1 MRSFKKISA
10 FMTTLALLAMSLPAA
25 AEYRLNL
32 YKGVTP
38 ISQTI
43 YTLHMTA
50 IWVCVAIGIVVFGIM
65 IYSLIFHRKS
75 KGAIAAD
82 FHEHTSV
89 EIVWAII
96 PLIILVV
103 LAIPATKTLIRMD
116 DTGNADVTIKITG
129 YQWKWQYQY
138 LDQGIS
144 FFSNLSTPYDQMDN
158 KAPKGRW
165 YLLETDK
172 HLVLPI
178 HKKIRFLV
186 TANDVLHSW
195 WVPELGIKRD
205 AIPGFIH
212 EAWARIDTPGIYRGQ
227 CTELCGVNHGFMPIV
242 VEAMTEENF
251 DKWAAEQMPKKEVAS
266 TTSVAVVPHQPTVE
280 WTMAVAMK
288 LGKEKYEIICA
299 ACHKPDG
306 LGMPPTFPAL
316 KGSSV
321 AVGKPIERHIERVLK
336 GVTGT
341 AMQSFAAQLTDEEIA
356 AVVTYE
362 RNSWG
367 NNTGDL
373 ITAAQ
378 VKKLR

>member
-1 MRSFKKISA
+1 M
-10 FMTTLALLAMSLPAA
+10 LALKKLSNVVATLVLMAMALPAG
-25 AEYRLNL
+25 AEYRLNM
-32 YKGVTP
+32 YRGVTP
-38 ISQTI
+38 ISQNI
-43 YTLHMTA
+43 YRLHMTA

-75 KGAIAAD
+75 RGVKPAD

-89 EIVWAII
+89 EILWAII
-96 PLIILVV
+96 PFFILIF
-103 LAIPATKTLIRMD
+103 LAVPATKTLIAMD
-116 DTGNADVTIKITG
+116 DTANADVTIKVTG
-129 YQWKWQYQY
+129 YQWKWQYEY
-138 LDQGIS
+138 LDLGIN
-144 FFSNLSTPYDQMDN
+144 FFSNLSTPYDQIQN
-158 KAPKGRW
+158 KEPKGRW

-178 HKKIRFLV
+178 HRKVRFLV
-186 TANDVLHSW
+186 TANDVIHSW

-212 EAWARIDTPGIYRGQ
+212 EAWAKIDTPGLYRGQ
-227 CTELCGVNHGFMPIV
+227 CAELCGVNHGFMPIV
-242 VEAMTEENF
+242 VEALSEADY
-251 DKWAAEQMPKKEVAS
+251 DKWATEQMPKKEGAAAAAGA
-266 TTSVAVVPHQPTVE
+266 TPAAPKE
-280 WTMAVAMK
+280 WNMDTAMK
-288 LGKEKYEIICA
+288 LGKARYDVICA

-306 LGMPPTFPAL
+306 VGMPPVFPPL

-321 AVGKPIERHIERVLK
+321 AVGKPISRHIERVLK

-341 AMQSFAAQLTDEEIA
+341 AMQSFANQLTDDEIA
-356 AVVTYE
+356 AVITYE

-373 ITAAQ
+373 ITPEQ